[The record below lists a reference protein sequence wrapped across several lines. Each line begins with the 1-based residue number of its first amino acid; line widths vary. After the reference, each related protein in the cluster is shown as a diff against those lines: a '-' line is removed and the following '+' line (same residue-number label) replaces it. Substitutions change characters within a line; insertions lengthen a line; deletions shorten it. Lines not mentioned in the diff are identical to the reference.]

1 MIITVF
7 LVIGI
12 IAVSAV
18 IIFYVIKKMAADQK
32 IRFAEEGVSKKIQEA
47 KKQADDIVLKADIEA
62 KELILKSRRII
73 EDEIKDH
80 KRSVDQ
86 IENRLMQKEKYLGER
101 ENVLTDKDNQLNQE
115 LDKVKSIKKKEE
127 ALVSELID
135 SVEKVAEIT
144 KEEAKDIL
152 LKTIERDTRAQ
163 AGNLIKQIE
172 DQARKIANR
181 KAKEIITTA
190 IQRTTIDH
198 VSPTTTSI
206 IMLPDDEMKGR
217 VIGREGRNI
226 RAFEAITGVDVI
238 IDDTPN
244 AVIIS
249 AFDPIRREIAK
260 ISLERLVEDGR
271 IHPARI
277 EEIVLKTQKDISE
290 IIVERGQEAA
300 DQLGVKVHPKLIE
313 YLGKLYYRTS
323 YGQNVLQHSM
333 EVAYLASNMASELG
347 VNEVLA
353 KRSGLL
359 HDIGKAIDFEQEGSH
374 SKLGEELCRKYG
386 ESEEVLNCIL
396 AHHEDVPCDTI
407 EAVLIMVADGISAA
421 RPGARKESIENYIKR
436 LKSLEDIAMSFDGV
450 EKTYAIQAGREIRVM
465 VKPDEVDDPSAY
477 KLALD
482 IAKKIESEVE
492 YPGEVRESIIRET
505 RATGIAR

>member
-1 MIITVF
+1 
-7 LVIGI
+7 
-12 IAVSAV
+12 
-18 IIFYVIKKMAADQK
+18 MAADQQIK
-32 IRFAEEGVSKKIQEA
+32 FAEEGVVKKIQQA
-47 KKQADDIVLKADIEA
+47 KKQADDILSKADFDA
-62 KELILKSRRII
+62 KEIILKSRRII
-73 EDEIKDH
+73 EEEIKEN
-80 KRSVDQ
+80 KRSLDQ
-86 IENRLMQKEKYLGER
+86 IENRLMQKEKYLTDR
-101 ENVLTDKDNQLNQE
+101 ENILGEKDNQLNQE
-115 LDKVKSIKKKEE
+115 LDKIKVIKKKEE
-127 ALVSELID
+127 ALISELID
-135 SVEKVAEIT
+135 SVQKVAEIT
-144 KEEAKDIL
+144 KEEAKEIL
-152 LKTIERDTRAQ
+152 LKTIERETRGQ
-163 AGNLIKQIE
+163 AGTLIKQIE
-172 DQARKIANR
+172 EQAKKIANR
-181 KAKEIITTA
+181 KAKEIIATA

-198 VSPTTTSI
+198 ISPMTTSI
-206 IMLPDDEMKGR
+206 IMLSDDEMKGR

-260 ISLERLVEDGR
+260 ISLERLIEDGR

-277 EEIVLKTQKDISE
+277 EEIVSKTQKDIDE
-290 IIVERGQEAA
+290 VIREHGQQAA
-300 DQLGVKVHPKLIE
+300 DQVGVSVHPKLIE

-323 YGQNVLQHSM
+323 YGQNVLQHSL
-333 EVAYLASNMASELG
+333 EVAYLAANMAGEIG
-347 VNEVLA
+347 VNETLA

-374 SKLGEELCRKYG
+374 AKLGEEVCRKYG

-421 RPGARKESIENYIKR
+421 RPGARKESLENYIKR
-436 LKSLEDIAMSFDGV
+436 LKALEDIALSFPGV
-450 EKTYAIQAGREIRVM
+450 EKTYAIQAGREIRVL
-465 VKPDEVDDPSAY
+465 VKPDEVDDPSSY

-482 IAKKIESEVE
+482 IAKKIESEVD
-492 YPGEVRESIIRET
+492 YPGEVRVSIIRET